1 MLWSYLKCLLNQK
14 YISHDYLAHQSDMIK
29 KNSLEMLSSVL
40 QNIYILTTTTAIS
53 LLYSVSL
60 SPVGKILLDIKYL
73 NFRSGT
79 TSLSQFYKPFVL
91 VLVPHSPSPFSIL
104 SRLHFSLVWV
114 SARPGSRHGS
124 PPRPSPN
131 RSLIHVWA
139 IRLYLLKRC
148 QT

>member
-1 MLWSYLKCLLNQK
+1 
-14 YISHDYLAHQSDMIK
+14 
-29 KNSLEMLSSVL
+29 MLSSVP

-104 SRLHFSLVWV
+104 SRLHFSLVHEYL
-114 SARPGSRHGS
+114 PGPGAATG
-124 PPRPSPN
+124 PPQG
-131 RSLIHVWA
+131 
-139 IRLYLLKRC
+139 LL
-148 QT
+148 QTAA